1 MDTQRTPKL
10 TRRAQTAL
18 EEWRATAPQA
28 AAAGDD
34 AGKAVVMAR
43 VRAAVKTKERE
54 ADGSITECKWHLQ
67 ISNDKDEHINK
78 SESELDA
85 TCCVSF
91 ENPSMFTRRPW

>member
-34 AGKAVVMAR
+34 AGKALVMAR
-43 VRAAVKTKERE
+43 VRVAVKIKGRE
-54 ADGSITECKWHLQ
+54 ADG
-67 ISNDKDEHINK
+67 
-78 SESELDA
+78 
-85 TCCVSF
+85 CV
-91 ENPSMFTRRPW
+91 NYGM